1 MNYIYYKGLG
11 ILVGKFTEND
21 LKNGIDKIEIK
32 KYQEEYPQYKYTN
45 TKIIKEHGVRKL
57 AIYVCNVYDFKI

>member
-1 MNYIYYKGLG
+1 MKNYIKGLG

-21 LKNGIDKIEIK
+21 LKSGKDKEIVK
-32 KYQEEYPQYKYTN
+32 QKQEEYNLKYTN
-45 TKIIKEHGVRKL
+45 TKIIKESGIRKL